1 MNIWKILSDVPSSVD
16 RDKRIYII
24 QCKKC
29 GSIKEEMMDDIS
41 KLSKIKCD
49 KCEATGNTK
58 TKIRESHSQ
67 AKVDDNF
74 RYRLKTIWLKL
85 QKEDKLANEWK
96 DSFENFRDWSI
107 SNRYAYY
114 KILDR
119 KNKKIKYRPTN
130 CIWVVNRSISVLN
143 KVEDTLSGKVRVYTN
158 ILSRTSSIDEHLC
171 ELCNELDIIEGLSG
185 INKEEVIKLRKKL
198 NKVLKE
204 VKDMYKA
211 EETIWPDK
219 DKVEYRG

>member
-1 MNIWKILSDVPSSVD
+1 M
-16 RDKRIYII
+16 
-24 QCKKC
+24 
-29 GSIKEEMMDDIS
+29 
-41 KLSKIKCD
+41 
-49 KCEATGNTK
+49 
-58 TKIRESHSQ
+58 
-67 AKVDDNF
+67 
-74 RYRLKTIWLKL
+74 
-85 QKEDKLANEWK
+85 
-96 DSFENFRDWSI
+96 
-107 SNRYAYY
+107 
-114 KILDR
+114 
-119 KNKKIKYRPTN
+119 
-130 CIWVVNRSISVLN
+130 NRSISVLN